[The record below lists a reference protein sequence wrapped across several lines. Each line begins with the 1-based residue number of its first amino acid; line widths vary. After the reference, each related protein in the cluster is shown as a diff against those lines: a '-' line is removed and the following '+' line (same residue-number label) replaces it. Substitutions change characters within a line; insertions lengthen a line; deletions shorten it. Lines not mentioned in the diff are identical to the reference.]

1 VFLFS
6 LTPAIKN
13 LIIIFIGVV
22 VAIFVV
28 YYLFFAPRNKT
39 RQKDILKKKPD
50 DEIPSVNNKPF
61 STDSSPSDKTAIP
74 IDTQA
79 NPLPVTNDFATV
91 DKVIEDNIK
100 ETKIFEENV
109 NKEVVE
115 ADLPNENITNS
126 DSKVNEE
133 QKDLEDGK
141 EEKSKHPQKDE
152 LGRYHVL
159 YRREDNKWYIKREGS
174 DKVIR
179 VLETQKEAIAYA
191 TIKSINQD
199 TTMVIHKKDGKI
211 RKQNY

>member
-1 VFLFS
+1 MFLFS

-13 LIIIFIGVV
+13 LIIIFIGIV

-28 YYLFFAPRNKT
+28 YYLFFAPRNKSH
-39 RQKDILKKKPD
+39 QKDILKKKTNN
-50 DEIPSVNNKPF
+50 EIPSVDNNPF
-61 STDSSPSDKTAIP
+61 STANSSSDKTTIP

-100 ETKIFEENV
+100 ETESFKDNV
-109 NKEVVE
+109 NKKVVE

-126 DSKVNEE
+126 DSKVKED
-133 QKDLEDGK
+133 QKDLEDEK
-141 EEKSKHPQKDE
+141 EEKSKDTQKDE